1 MLKLNP
7 IFNPMAF
14 SNIPAQAVGNSATRT
29 ARTAVAENQIQNLM
43 NPQDPNP
50 SQTAAFTEYQNS
62 RNRNPSYKR
71 GQGSNRGQIVHR
83 GGDYAGLTPD
93 QAMSKIYTRDN
104 PTPGSGPGGGLRT
117 GSVQGAGTGGIDWL
131 KANRTTGP
139 ELAAQERAVAPRMN
153 PMAGQPQPAFKP
165 APQSNFEAAKAAGQV
180 TPEKIA
186 QAQAYGARFGQ
197 SFDPEKG
204 YSPMSKPAPV
214 AAASGLTT
222 GGLKTGNLNPPSPS
236 APINPSGV
244 FNRLAANQAAQP
256 RATAPVGIQSGA
268 FQNQSAMSD
277 KPSATAL
284 TKEESDAQAFFAGL
298 PSVPA
303 TTPKGV
309 FGPNGA
315 SGQPA
320 PQVKPVSKYEQ
331 TASAVT
337 PSVYQKPVT
346 PKPSPTEDLP
356 AFNKRKAEY
365 EAKRSQELAFLKDP
379 RYQGRTGYA
388 GRTAAVNAFEKDN
401 PRPVF
406 ATKGGR
412 GNINR

>member
-1 MLKLNP
+1 MKD
-7 IFNPMAF
+7 
-14 SNIPAQAVGNSATRT
+14 AVVGSANSATRT

-43 NPQDPNP
+43 NPVDPNP
-50 SQTAAFTEYQNS
+50 AQTAAFTEYQNS

-93 QAMSKIYTRDN
+93 QAMSKVYTRDN

-139 ELAAQERAVAPRMN
+139 ELAAQERSVAPRMN
-153 PMAGQPQPAFKP
+153 PIAGQPQPAFKP

-214 AAASGLTT
+214 AAASGLIT

-236 APINPSGV
+236 APIDPSGV

-256 RATAPVGIQSGA
+256 LATAPVGIQSGA
-268 FQNQSAMSD
+268 FQNQSAM
-277 KPSATAL
+277 
-284 TKEESDAQAFFAGL
+284 
-298 PSVPA
+298 
-303 TTPKGV
+303 
-309 FGPNGA
+309 
-315 SGQPA
+315 
-320 PQVKPVSKYEQ
+320 
-331 TASAVT
+331 
-337 PSVYQKPVT
+337 KPVT
-346 PKPSPTEDLP
+346 GVSGPIGPAGNAMPQSTADVRRANMAKIQSPEKGIADLQAIDAEKQKALLRQKYSGMKP
-356 AFNKRKAEY
+356 AFIP
-365 EAKRSQELAFLKDP
+365 AKERAMM
-379 RYQGRTGYA
+379 A
-388 GRTAAVNAFEKDN
+388 G
-401 PRPVF
+401 
-406 ATKGGR
+406 
-412 GNINR
+412 